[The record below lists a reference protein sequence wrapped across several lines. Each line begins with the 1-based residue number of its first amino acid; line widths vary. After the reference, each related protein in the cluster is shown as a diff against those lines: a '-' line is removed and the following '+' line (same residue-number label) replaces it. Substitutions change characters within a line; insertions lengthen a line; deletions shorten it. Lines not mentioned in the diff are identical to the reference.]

1 MVTLV
6 HGTDEV
12 SSRNYFLENKNKD
25 SLTFDAENL
34 NTIELTQALQGSG
47 LFGPSNKI
55 FIENLFSRKGL
66 KNLETIAEILNKS
79 KDADIFIWADKEIG
93 TKNLSVFPKF
103 QNQNFKV
110 PQNIWAFVD
119 GIRPG
124 NPGNVSL
131 FHNTLETTNAEIV
144 FAMIIRQFR
153 LMLGLSGDSNL
164 PAGKAEENAEEVKK
178 LAPWQKGKL
187 TRQASM

>member
-66 KNLETIAEILNKS
+66 KNLETIAEILNK
-79 KDADIFIWADKEIG
+79 
-93 TKNLSVFPKF
+93 
-103 QNQNFKV
+103 
-110 PQNIWAFVD
+110 
-119 GIRPG
+119 
-124 NPGNVSL
+124 
-131 FHNTLETTNAEIV
+131 
-144 FAMIIRQFR
+144 
-153 LMLGLSGDSNL
+153 
-164 PAGKAEENAEEVKK
+164 
-178 LAPWQKGKL
+178 
-187 TRQASM
+187 